1 MRSVNETIRGLEVT
15 AGLVSSS
22 LGDLYFDLEEMIEK
36 TLLHATLIIEIG
48 EDYLENLYD
57 EAVESSVYT
66 RDVIYNLSMKLKEVA
81 APFFEDIRVE
91 MSEKDLKG
99 VFLLTII
106 TSF

>member
-22 LGDLYFDLEEMIEK
+22 EMYMDLEEMVGK
-36 TLLHATLIIEIG
+36 TLLHQTLIIEIG
-48 EDYLENLYD
+48 EDYLEDLYD

-66 RDVIYNLSMKLKEVA
+66 RDIIYNLSMKLKEVA
-81 APFFEDIRVE
+81 APFFEDICVE
-91 MSEKDLKG
+91 MSEKDNNG

>member
-15 AGLVSSS
+15 AGLVSSNGMYS
-22 LGDLYFDLEEMIEK
+22 DLAEMIGK
-36 TLLHATLIIEIG
+36 TLLHQTLTIEIG

-57 EAVESSVYT
+57 EAIESSVYT
-66 RDVIYNLSMKLKEVA
+66 RDIINYFATKLKEIA
-81 APFFEDIRVE
+81 APFFEDIIIE
-91 MSEKDLKG
+91 MSEKDVKG